1 MIFRRARQPLWR
13 QGGAGAPQALRARP
27 PRRRRRRGAPPR
39 RAGPAGEAAGGR
51 AHGARRSLLLR
62 RVRRHEVPPCF
73 DCSGRRKL
81 VVPVPHPRQQG
92 GCRRRTTNVLVHC
105 GECNENGL
113 VLCPICS

>member
-92 GCRRRTTNVLVHC
+92 GCRRRTTNGLVHC